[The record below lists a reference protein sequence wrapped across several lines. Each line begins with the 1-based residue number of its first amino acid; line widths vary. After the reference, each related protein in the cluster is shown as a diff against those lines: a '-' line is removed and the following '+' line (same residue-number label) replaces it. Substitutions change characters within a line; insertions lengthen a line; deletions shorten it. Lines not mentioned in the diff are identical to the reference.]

1 MYFIDAN
8 IFLELALDQ
17 DKADDCEVFLKRV
30 QNGGLRGVIT
40 DFLIDAII
48 IVMENRG
55 KTPKDLRVFLSSLF
69 GYKGL
74 EVYLLSLL
82 DKIKATK
89 FMELFG
95 FDFDDATTYQVMK
108 RLKLE
113 KIISYD
119 KGFDSLPNVKRLE
132 PPNV

>member
-95 FDFDDATTYQVMK
+95 FDFDDATTYQAMK

-119 KGFDSLPNVKRLE
+119 KDFDSLPDVKRLE

>member
-17 DKADDCEVFLKRV
+17 DKANDCEGFLKRV

-55 KTPKDLRVFLSSLF
+55 ENP
-69 GYKGL
+69 
-74 EVYLLSLL
+74 
-82 DKIKATK
+82 
-89 FMELFG
+89 
-95 FDFDDATTYQVMK
+95 
-108 RLKLE
+108 
-113 KIISYD
+113 
-119 KGFDSLPNVKRLE
+119 
-132 PPNV
+132 